1 MLGIANSVILTAIVI
16 FLFFAFLHKKEPQIV
31 YVDNVKVFSTFNMS
45 RDLNRIHQGDLKKQK
60 TTVDSLI
67 GILQKTNAPSENPE
81 LQQLFIYENNRLKEM
96 GDYFS
101 NEVSQQ
107 VWSRINS
114 YMDNFGKENDYHIIL
129 GTQGNGNIMYAKKEI
144 DITEEFIEYA
154 NKKYEGE

>member
-1 MLGIANSVILTAIVI
+1 
-16 FLFFAFLHKKEPQIV
+16 
-31 YVDNVKVFSTFNMS
+31 MS